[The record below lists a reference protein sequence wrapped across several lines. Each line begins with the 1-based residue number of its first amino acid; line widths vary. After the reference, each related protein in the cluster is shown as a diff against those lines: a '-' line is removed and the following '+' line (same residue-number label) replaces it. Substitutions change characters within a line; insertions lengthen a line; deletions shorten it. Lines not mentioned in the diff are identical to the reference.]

1 MDTSKVMLEME
12 KETRCQTKLQRLL
25 LISQK
30 EQWNIDDLDWEG
42 LSFEEMPIY
51 FQQHLATVFSHLR
64 YGEQMALQCIQ
75 RLRNEI
81 TDPIQ
86 IKLLDIQIQDE
97 KRHVVFF
104 QRILQSLHQPHPLR
118 ESFQKLMTDIYNAP
132 TTEMLL
138 VGMHIMIENIA
149 HSLFQSAQDVI
160 THATVSPSN
169 TSLISLQEITN
180 CWIPNY
186 VMIDE
191 SRHLAIG
198 HIMLLS
204 YIPRLTLEQKVQL
217 EGTITRWG
225 TILLEM
231 VDDPD
236 MLQSIG
242 LQQSKHAI
250 QCLKDVNLRLRQI
263 DIDVQI
269 PLPESI

>member
-1 MDTSKVMLEME
+1 MQ
-12 KETRCQTKLQRLL
+12 KESRSQKKIQRLL

-30 EQWNIDDLDWEG
+30 EQWSIDDLDWDG
-42 LSFEEMPIY
+42 ISFEKMPIY

-104 QRILQSLHQPHPLR
+104 QRILQSLHQPNPLR
-118 ESFQKLMTDIYNAP
+118 ESFKTLMTDIYNAP

-160 THATVSPSN
+160 THAKFSPSN
-169 TSLISLQEITN
+169 TSIASLQEITN
-180 CWIPNY
+180 NWIPNY
-186 VMIDE
+186 IMIDE

-198 HIMLLS
+198 HIMLTEYIS
-204 YIPRLTLEQKVQL
+204 YLLPDQKIQL
-217 EGTITRWG
+217 EEMITRLSR
-225 TILLEM
+225 TLLDM

-242 LQQSKHAI
+242 LHQSKHAI
-250 QCLKDVNLRLRQI
+250 QCLKDVNLRLRQL

-269 PLPESI
+269 PLP